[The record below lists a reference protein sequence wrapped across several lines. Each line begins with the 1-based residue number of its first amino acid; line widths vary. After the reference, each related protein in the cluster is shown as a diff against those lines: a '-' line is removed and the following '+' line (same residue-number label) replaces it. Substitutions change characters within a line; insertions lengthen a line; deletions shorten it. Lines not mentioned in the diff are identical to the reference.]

1 MRYNRPLGRP
11 IRRKMTDDPF
21 ASSTPGRA
29 LLSSAQIHHVL
40 RVEFGRARRHSYP
53 LACLVIAID
62 RLERLRDRLGYD
74 AKERVLDA
82 VVALMRRATRSSDS
96 IGRTPDDR
104 LIAVIPH
111 TEGEGTRIL
120 CRRILEAARKLE
132 IAPLAEPFE
141 VSLSIGVASTQDGVS
156 IYHDA
161 LLASA
166 EAALAD
172 AIGAGGNRLAERGSG
187 APTP

>member
-1 MRYNRPLGRP
+1 MTEDPLAP
-11 IRRKMTDDPF
+11 
-21 ASSTPGRA
+21 STPGRV

-40 RVEFGRARRHSYP
+40 RVEFGRARRHLYP

-62 RLERLRDRLGYD
+62 KLERLRDRLGYE

-111 TEGEGTRIL
+111 TEGEGTRIM
-120 CRRILEAARKLE
+120 CRRILELARAIKVD
-132 IAPLAEPFE
+132 LAEPFE
-141 VSLSIGVASTQDGVS
+141 ISLSIGAASTHVGVS

-161 LLASA
+161 LLEAA
-166 EAALAD
+166 EAALAE
-172 AIGAGGNRLAERGSG
+172 AIAAGGNRFAERESG
-187 APTP
+187 PAAP

>member
-1 MRYNRPLGRP
+1 MNE
-11 IRRKMTDDPF
+11 DPF
-21 ASSTPGRA
+21 APSTPGRV

-40 RVEFGRARRHSYP
+40 RVEFGRARRHAYP

-62 RLERLRDRLGYD
+62 RLERLRDKLGYE

-82 VVALMRRATRSSDS
+82 VVALLRHATRASDS

-104 LIAVIPH
+104 LIAVVPH
-111 TEGEGTRIL
+111 TEGEGAKVL
-120 CRRILEAARKLE
+120 CRRILDQGSAIEVD
-132 IAPLAEPFE
+132 LAEPFE
-141 VSLSIGVASTQDGVS
+141 VSLSIGAATTQAGVS

-161 LLASA
+161 LLEAA

-172 AIGAGGNRLAERGSG
+172 AVAAGGNRFAERGSG
-187 APTP
+187 APHF

>member
-1 MRYNRPLGRP
+1 MSE
-11 IRRKMTDDPF
+11 DPF
-21 ASSTPGRA
+21 APLTPGRV

-40 RVEFGRARRHSYP
+40 RVEFGRARRHAYP
-53 LACLVIAID
+53 LTCLVIAID
-62 RLERLRDRLGYD
+62 RLERLRDRLGYE

-82 VVALMRRATRSSDS
+82 VVALLRHATRSSDS

-104 LIAVIPH
+104 LIAVVPH
-111 TEGEGTRIL
+111 TEGEGTRNL
-120 CRRILEAARKLE
+120 CRRILEAARALKIE
-132 IAPLAEPFE
+132 LADPFE
-141 VSLSIGVASTQDGVS
+141 VSLSIGAAATHAGVS

-172 AIGAGGNRLAERGSG
+172 AVAAGGNRVAERESG
-187 APTP
+187 APAH

>member
-1 MRYNRPLGRP
+1 MTEDPLAP
-11 IRRKMTDDPF
+11 
-21 ASSTPGRA
+21 STPGRV

-40 RVEFGRARRHSYP
+40 RVEFGRARRHLYP

-62 RLERLRDRLGYD
+62 KLERLRDRLGYE

-82 VVALMRRATRSSDS
+82 VVGLMRRATRSSDS

-111 TEGEGTRIL
+111 TSGEGTRIL
-120 CRRILEAARKLE
+120 CRRILELARAIKIE
-132 IAPLAEPFE
+132 PIAEPFE
-141 VSLSIGVASTQDGVS
+141 VSLSIGAASTHIGVS

-161 LLASA
+161 LLETA
-166 EAALAD
+166 EAALAE
-172 AIGAGGNRLAERGSG
+172 AIAAGGNRFAERESG
-187 APTP
+187 PAAP